1 MGFVDMIIR
10 KQYLEKVKPF
20 IDKDFIKVFVGV
32 RRSGKTV
39 LLKQIKAML
48 IEQGRLKDNFIE
60 MNFESMKYAHIHT
73 AENLYEY
80 VSEKIENTS
89 GKCYLLLDEIQ
100 QVEGWE

>member
-1 MGFVDMIIR
+1 MIIR

-48 IEQGRLKDNFIE
+48 IEQGRLKDN
-60 MNFESMKYAHIHT
+60 
-73 AENLYEY
+73 
-80 VSEKIENTS
+80 
-89 GKCYLLLDEIQ
+89 
-100 QVEGWE
+100 